1 MLTDILEV
9 NWLILYFVCGQ
20 VFFVLGLATGLQ
32 WRRRSSME
40 FARSLPW
47 LAAFGVSHGFNAWA
61 YIFIPLQSLY
71 LGEAVVQVLV
81 VAHLLLHGFSFFF
94 LLQYGVELVLSLA
107 SKRRWL
113 RALPAAMLLLW
124 AGAVLARGLSTQES
138 LTTLFNLGDT
148 LSRYML
154 CLPGAAL
161 AGLGLL
167 RQAAQVRKA
176 GLARISG
183 SLTGA
188 AVAFFAFA
196 VVGGL
201 LVPAAWFFP
210 ANVFNYSLLST
221 TIRVPAPVFRSLC
234 GLAMAVF
241 MVRSLDIFRVETDS
255 KLAAMEHA
263 RLLAEDRERI
273 GRELHDGIIQK
284 IYATGLSLEVAHE
297 MVREQ
302 PAQAQARIQA
312 AMQSLTGTV
321 EDIRRYIFDLNAAEQ
336 SRELEVLLE
345 NLIREVRLDTMVEAN
360 LEVVGQRCCIL
371 GTESAAHI
379 AQIAREALSNVVK
392 HAGATEATV
401 RLSYLGSF
409 TQLTIADNGKGLGLA
424 GAENGNGA
432 GRGLANMRA
441 RARLLGGTLEVA
453 SAPGQGLRL
462 TVTLPCGANLLD
474 GAVDSAAGAVR
485 LD

>member
-1 MLTDILEV
+1 MFSDILEV
-9 NWLILYFVCGQ
+9 NWLILYFICGQ
-20 VFFVLGLATGLQ
+20 VFFVMGLATGLQ

-40 FARSLPW
+40 FSRSLPW

-71 LGEAVVQVLV
+71 LGEAAVQVMV
-81 VAHLLLHGFSFFF
+81 IAHLLLHALSFFF
-94 LLQYGVELVLSLA
+94 LLQYGIELVRPLVPW
-107 SKRRWL
+107 RRWL
-113 RALPAAMLLLW
+113 RAMPAAMLLLW
-124 AGAVLARGLSTQES
+124 AGAVLARGLSAQDS

-154 CLPGAAL
+154 CLPGACL
-161 AGLGLL
+161 AGVGLL
-167 RQAAQVRKA
+167 RQAAHVRRA
-176 GLARISG
+176 GLGRISG

-210 ANVFNYSLLST
+210 ASVFNYTLLST
-221 TIRVPAPVFRSLC
+221 TIRVPAPVFRSIC

-284 IYATGLSLEVAHE
+284 IYATGLSLEVAQA
-297 MVREQ
+297 MVEEQ
-302 PAQAQARIQA
+302 PVLAQARIQA

-321 EDIRRYIFDLNAAEQ
+321 EDIRRYIFNLHAAEQ

-345 NLIREVRLDTMVEAN
+345 NLIREIRLDTMVEAN
-360 LEVVGQRCCIL
+360 LEVVGQRCCVL
-371 GTESAAHI
+371 GTESATHV
-379 AQIAREALSNVVK
+379 AQIAREALSNVVQ

-401 RLSYLGSF
+401 RLSYLGDR
-409 TQLTIADNGKGLGLA
+409 TELAITDNGKGLDPA
-424 GAENGNGA
+424 TADNGNGT
-432 GRGLANMRA
+432 GRGLANIRA
-441 RARLLGGTLEVA
+441 RARLLGGSLSVET
-453 SAPGQGLRL
+453 APGQGLRL
-462 TVTLPCGANLLD
+462 TVTFPCGGNLCAGSASPPGRVAHLD
-474 GAVDSAAGAVR
+474 
-485 LD
+485 